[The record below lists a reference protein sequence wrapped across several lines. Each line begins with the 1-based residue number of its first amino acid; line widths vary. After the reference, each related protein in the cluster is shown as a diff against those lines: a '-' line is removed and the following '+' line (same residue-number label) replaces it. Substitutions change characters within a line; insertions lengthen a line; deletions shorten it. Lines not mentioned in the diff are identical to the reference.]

1 MAEPQQE
8 TWLKLVT
15 LTVIVLA
22 VASGVSAFKAIGYA
36 TRAQIFAAREARQW
50 QDYQAESVSK
60 DNFNIR
66 RDILTS
72 LKLSEGRGSRAAHKT
87 LAAKIKAY
95 EDEMGRLNQERD
107 QIKKEAQNLAAQEEA
122 LAEEAG
128 ELGLAV
134 ILFQLAIMS
143 SAVGALTRKKI
154 LWLVGLGLGAWGLV
168 YLVKNLVL

>member
-22 VASGVSAFKAIGYA
+22 VASGVSAFKAIDYA
-36 TRAQIFAAREARQW
+36 TRSQIFAAREARQW
-50 QDYQAESVSK
+50 QDYQVESVYK

-72 LKLSEGRGSRAAHKT
+72 LKVSEGKAAKAHKT

-122 LAEEAG
+122 LAKKAG

-168 YLVKNLVL
+168 YVVRGLLL